1 MNTFIET
8 FRNLGPARLGAMAL
22 VLAGIVAFFI
32 FLTTRLAN
40 PNMALLYSELDSQDS
55 AQIVAQLEQRNLP
68 YRVSADGSQ
77 VFVPSDRVGSLR
89 VAMAADGL
97 PSGGSVGYEIFD
109 RSEGLGTTNFVQ
121 NINHLRALEGELA
134 RTIRSIG
141 QVKVVRV
148 HLVLPRRELFSRNQ
162 QEPSASIVLTMN
174 GNRRLNPNQV
184 QAIQHLVA
192 AAVPG
197 LQPNLVSIV
206 DNQGTLLAR
215 RGDADNPFAGGSTA
229 EEMRNGYESR
239 MARTIEDLIER
250 SVGVGNVR
258 AEVSA
263 AMDFDRISENAE
275 IYDPDGQVL
284 RSSQTVEET
293 VNSSDGETPPPVTV
307 GNNLPDAGLPALGGG
322 ATRQSSTSRTEETVN
337 FEITR
342 TVKTHVRESGLVRRL
357 SVAVLV
363 NGAFAEGPDGTK
375 TYQPRS
381 EEEMAQI
388 SSLIRSAVGFNEERG
403 DSLEV
408 ANLRFVELPGG
419 EAEETFDGLLGFNYD
434 ELMRIAEILML
445 GMVGIL
451 VLLLVVRPLV
461 KQLLESLPAESAA
474 QLSGPATH
482 GSALLPPHVPAALGA
497 PPGAV
502 PALAGAE
509 GAPLAAGQETGDP
522 PPEWADSNSALEK
535 MEKMIDVN
543 KVEGRV
549 HASSIK
555 KVREIVE
562 KHPEEAVAILRNW
575 LYQDS

>member
-1 MNTFIET
+1 MNTFAET

-22 VLAGIVAFFI
+22 VVAGIVAFFI

-40 PNMALLYSELDSQDS
+40 PNMALLYSELEGQDS
-55 AQIVAQLEQRNLP
+55 AQIVARLEQQNLP

-77 VFVPSDRVGSLR
+77 VFVPADQVGSLR
-89 VAMAADGL
+89 VAMAEDGL

-109 RSEGLGTTNFVQ
+109 RSEGLGTTSFVQ
-121 NINHLRALEGELA
+121 NINHVRALEGELA

-141 QVKVVRV
+141 RVKAVRV
-148 HLVLPRRELFSRNQ
+148 HLVLPRRELFSRSQ
-162 QEPSASIVLTMN
+162 QEASASIMLTMR
-174 GNRRLNPNQV
+174 GNRRLTHNQV
-184 QAIQHLVA
+184 RAIQNLVA
-192 AAVPG
+192 AAVPH

-206 DNQGTLLAR
+206 DSQGTLLAR
-215 RGDADNPFAGGSTA
+215 SGGGDDLQAGASTA
-229 EEMRNGYESR
+229 EEMRDGYEAR

-258 AEVSA
+258 AEVA
-263 AMDFDRISENAE
+263 AEMDFDRITENAE

-293 VNSSDGETPPPVTV
+293 VDSTDGGTPPPVTV
-307 GNNLPDAGLPALGGG
+307 GNNLPDAGLPALGEGSIS
-322 ATRQSSTSRTEETVN
+322 RSQTSRTEETVN
-337 FEITR
+337 YEITR

-363 NGAFAEGPDGTK
+363 NGILREGPDGTQV
-375 TYQPRS
+375 YEPRS

-388 SSLIRSAVGFNEERG
+388 ASLVRSAVGFNEERG

-408 ANLRFVELPGG
+408 ANLRFVELPGSN
-419 EAEETFDGLLGFNYD
+419 AEEIADGLLGFNYD
-434 ELMRIAEILML
+434 EMMRIAEILML

-482 GSALLPPHVPAALGA
+482 DSALLPPHVPAALGA

-522 PPEWADSNSALEK
+522 PLEWADTNSALEK